1 MLMQTLQACLG
12 GALAIVGRDILA
24 ARAGIRESAVQLA
37 RGTSY
42 KVLVDGALPPDLLAV
57 RKCDVE

>member
-37 RGTSY
+37 RGTSD